1 MEAKSCL
8 NQQKQMDKVLKLSI
22 WLEGQDEETEGVW
35 TNCIVPSGSKQ
46 YKKFIFKSVLKFVTL
61 IQTAIFC

>member
-8 NQQKQMDKVLKLSI
+8 NQQIQMDKALKLSI

-35 TNCIVPSGSKQ
+35 TNCIVPSVSKQ
-46 YKKFIFKSVLKFVTL
+46 YKKKYF
-61 IQTAIFC
+61 